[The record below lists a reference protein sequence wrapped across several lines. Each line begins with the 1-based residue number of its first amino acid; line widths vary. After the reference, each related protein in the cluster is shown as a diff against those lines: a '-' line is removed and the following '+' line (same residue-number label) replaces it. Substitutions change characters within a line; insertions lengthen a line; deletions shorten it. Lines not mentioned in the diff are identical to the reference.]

1 MKNAELFPA
10 SERANFKPHTMKRF
24 PFDVVA
30 FDLDGTLLDT
40 APDLTAAVNYMLAQ
54 SGRNELTQNEVIKMI
69 GGGMRLLME
78 RTLAATGPAN
88 PALVAD
94 ALPIFL
100 AHYEAHLTDQTRP
113 YAGAGEALALLRSFG
128 AKLTI
133 CTNKPERLTRKLL
146 SFFGWTNLF
155 AAVVGGDTLAVH
167 KPDPTV
173 LLEAIRLAGGVRGVL
188 VGDSITDVETAKA
201 AKVPSL
207 IMTFGYR
214 DPSVELLGA
223 ARLLTGYD
231 QLLPALLELGSSLAT
246 E

>member
-1 MKNAELFPA
+1 
-10 SERANFKPHTMKRF
+10 MKRF

-40 APDLTAAVNYMLAQ
+40 APDLTAAVNHMLAQ
-54 SGRNELTQNEVIKMI
+54 SGRNELTQDEVIKMS

-78 RTLAATGPAN
+78 RTLAATGPVS

-94 ALPIFL
+94 ASRIFL
-100 AHYEAHLTDQTRP
+100 TYYEAHLTDKTRP
-113 YAGAGEALALLRSFG
+113 YAGAGEALALLRSHE

-133 CTNKPERLTRKLL
+133 CTNKPERLTRNLL
-146 SFFGWTNLF
+146 SFFGWANLF
-155 AAVVGGDTLAVH
+155 AAVVGGDTLATR
-167 KPDPTV
+167 KPDPTG
-173 LLEAIRLAGGVRGVL
+173 LLEAIRLTGGGRGVL

-207 IMTFGYR
+207 IMTFGYHDR
-214 DPSVELLGA
+214 SVELLGA
-223 ARLLTGYD
+223 TRLLAGYD
-231 QLLPALLELGSSLAT
+231 QLLPALLDLGSSLTT

>member
-1 MKNAELFPA
+1 
-10 SERANFKPHTMKRF
+10 MKRF

-54 SGRNELTQNEVIKMI
+54 SGRNELTKEEVIKMI
-69 GGGMRLLME
+69 GGGMRLLIE
-78 RTLAATGPAN
+78 RTLAATGPVN
-88 PALVAD
+88 PALVAE

-100 AHYEAHLTDQTRP
+100 AYYEAHLTDQTRP
-113 YAGAGEALALLRSFG
+113 YAGAGEALALLRSLG

-133 CTNKPERLTRKLL
+133 CTNKPERLTRRLL
-146 SFFGWTNLF
+146 SFFGWANLF
-155 AAVVGGDTLAVH
+155 AAVVGGDTLAAR

-173 LLEAIRLAGGVRGVL
+173 LLEAIRRAGGARGVL
-188 VGDSITDVETAKA
+188 VGDSVTDAETAKA
-201 AKVPSL
+201 AKMPSL

-214 DPSVELLGA
+214 DRSVELLGA
-223 ARLLTGYD
+223 TRLLAGYD
-231 QLLPALLELGSSLAT
+231 QLLPALLDLGSSLAT